1 MKNPFYINGTIPEE
15 YFCDRKCETDTLVR
29 NIQNKSNVL
38 LTSPRRMG
46 KTQLISHLYAQSII
60 SDTYYTFYI
69 DIYPTTS
76 LAEFVL
82 LLGKEVYGTLVPM
95 GRKVLD
101 LFIGAL
107 KSLYGSFGYDAHT
120 GLPTFN
126 IMLGDIVRPET
137 TLEELFR
144 FLEEADRPCILTI
157 DEFQQIG
164 RYPQKNVEALLRTY
178 IQKMDNCSFIFA
190 GSERHSLENMFNS
203 PSRPFYNSVG
213 YMLLDRIEK
222 TIYVDFIIEKFRE
235 CGWTVPEDICG
246 FVYDLFEGHTY
257 YIHQT
262 MHDVFARQKEVT
274 RELVLD
280 TIKQILSDREH
291 YYMNLMSFLSL
302 AQKEVLIAVAKEGDA
317 FGLTSAAFI
326 RKHALQSASS
336 VQNALK
342 TLLANQ
348 TLTYSQKDG
357 KKTYSVADRFFR
369 MWINQV
375 Y

>member
-15 YFCDRKCETDTLVR
+15 YFCDRKNETDTLVR
-29 NIQNKSNVL
+29 HIQNKSNVL

-46 KTQLISHLYAQSII
+46 KTQLIRHLYAQPII
-60 SDTYYTFYI
+60 SETYYTFYI

-82 LLGKEVYGTLVPM
+82 LLGKEVYGTLAPK

-107 KSLYGSFGYDAHT
+107 KSLYGSFGYDALT

-126 IMLGDIVRPET
+126 VMLGDIVRPET

-144 FLEEADRPCILTI
+144 FLEEADRPCILAI
-157 DEFQQIG
+157 DEFQQTG

-178 IQKMDNCSFIFA
+178 IQKMGNCSFIFA

-203 PSRPFYNSVG
+203 PARPFYNSAG
-213 YMLLDRIEK
+213 YMHLDRIERH
-222 TIYVDFIIEKFRE
+222 TYVDFIIDKFRE
-235 CGWTVPEDICG
+235 CGRTVPEDICG

-262 MHDVFARQKEVT
+262 MHDVFARQNEVT

-280 TIKQILSDREH
+280 AIEQILSDREH
-291 YYMNLMSFLSL
+291 YYMNQMSFLSL
-302 AQKEVLIAVAKEGDA
+302 AQKEVLIAVAKDGEVSA
-317 FGLTSAAFI
+317 PTSAAFI

-336 VQNALK
+336 VQNAMK
-342 TLLANQ
+342 TLLEDQ
-348 TLTYSQKDG
+348 ILTYSQKDG
-357 KKTYSVADRFFR
+357 KKTYSIADRFFR
-369 MWINQV
+369 LWINQV

>member
-1 MKNPFYINGTIPEE
+1 
-15 YFCDRKCETDTLVR
+15 
-29 NIQNKSNVL
+29 
-38 LTSPRRMG
+38 
-46 KTQLISHLYAQSII
+46 
-60 SDTYYTFYI
+60 
-69 DIYPTTS
+69 
-76 LAEFVL
+76 
-82 LLGKEVYGTLVPM
+82 PM

-126 IMLGDIVRPET
+126 IMLGDIVSPET

-164 RYPQKNVEALLRTY
+164 RYPEKNVEALLRTY
-178 IQKMDNCSFIFA
+178 IQKMGNCSFIFA

-213 YMLLDRIEK
+213 HMYLDRIEK
-222 TIYVDFIIEKFRE
+222 TKYVDFIIEKFRE
-235 CGWTVPEDICG
+235 CGRTVPEDICG

-291 YYMNLMSFLSL
+291 YYMNQMSFLSL

-326 RKHALQSASS
+326 RRHALQSASS